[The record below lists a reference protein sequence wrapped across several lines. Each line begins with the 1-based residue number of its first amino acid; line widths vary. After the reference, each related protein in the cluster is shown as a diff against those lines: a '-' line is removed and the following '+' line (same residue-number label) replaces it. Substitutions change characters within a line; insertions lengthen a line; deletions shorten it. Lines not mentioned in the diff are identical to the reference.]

1 MAMYSRAKC
10 VKVLK
15 DKANQV
21 LNILSKLSIRDRN
34 LKVKRVDDYVLIPI
48 RDDVNHQDISKV
60 LGNISFSICVN
71 EFEEI
76 IKHKSYKD
84 LLKDKVPS
92 QVLRLLP
99 RSFDIV
105 GDIAIIKLKDRAV
118 IKYGDEIAKAIMS
131 IAKNVRVVYAEKP
144 GLKGEFRVKKLTHL
158 GGERRSWT
166 IHKEYGIK
174 IYVDIAKAY
183 YNPSLAEEHRRIAL
197 MTHDSEVIAD
207 LFTGVGPFPLHI
219 ASIRYSL
226 IYAIDKN
233 IEAIKC
239 LLNSITM
246 NKLKGRIVSINA
258 DANDFLNVIKDE
270 VLDRVIMNLPH
281 ASLTFLGKVLPKLRR
296 NGYVHLYLIASNE
309 DDALNKVLNTY
320 PSNHYSY
327 TVNNVRRVIDYS
339 PHKYIYRVDVK
350 RI

>member
-1 MAMYSRAKC
+1 M
-10 VKVLK
+10 K

-21 LNILSKLSIRDRN
+21 LNILSKLSIRDSN
-34 LKVKRVDDYVLIPI
+34 LKVKRVGNYVLIPI
-48 RDDVNHQDISKV
+48 RDGVNHQDISKV
-60 LGNISFSICVN
+60 LSGISFDMCID
-71 EFEEI
+71 EFEEV
-76 IKHKSYKD
+76 IKYKSYKD
-84 LLKDKVPS
+84 LLKDKIPD
-92 QVLRLLP
+92 QVLHLLP

-105 GDIAIIKLKDRAV
+105 GDIAVIKLKDKTI
-118 IKYGDEIAKAIMS
+118 IKYGNEIAKAIMS
-131 IAKNVRVVYAEKP
+131 IAKNVRVVYAEEP
-144 GLKGEFRVKKLTHL
+144 GLEGEFRVKKLIHL

-166 IHKEYGIK
+166 IHREYGIK

-197 MTHDSEVIAD
+197 MARDGEVIAD

-219 ASIRYSL
+219 ASIRHSL

-239 LLNSITM
+239 LLKSITM

-258 DANDFLNVIKDE
+258 DANDFLNIIKDE

-296 NGYVHLYLIASNE
+296 NGYAHLYLIASSKN
-309 DDALNKVLNTY
+309 DALDKVSNTY
-320 PSNHYSY
+320 PSSHYSY
-327 TVNNVRRVIDYS
+327 TIDNVRKVIDYS
-339 PHKYIYRVDVK
+339 PHKYIFRLDIK
-350 RI
+350 RA